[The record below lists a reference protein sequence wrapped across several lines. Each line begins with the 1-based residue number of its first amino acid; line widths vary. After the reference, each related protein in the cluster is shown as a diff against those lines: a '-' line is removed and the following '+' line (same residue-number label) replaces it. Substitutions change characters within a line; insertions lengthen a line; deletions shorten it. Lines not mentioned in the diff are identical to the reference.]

1 VSVASLALFVQTTE
15 SNAAYFIDPRCRRSV
30 AKPANPPQRRHLSP
44 SP

>member
-1 VSVASLALFVQTTE
+1 MTVASLALFVHTTE

-30 AKPANPPQRRHLSP
+30 ANAAKPPQRRHLSP